1 MNKLKKQILIKT
13 LFIFLITYL
22 IIIFPPTLWKVYAY
36 DTSFF
41 KLILN
46 PFPIDQA
53 GLDNFYRYLVN
64 AGRGNDIILGIIF
77 PNSIGTLTNSLGLGV
92 FVYFIL
98 FRDVKLNFIPIILI
112 TTFIILGYLKRT
124 TFFKVFSRTLG
135 VVINNFIKKQIR
147 NKNTKSFQY
156 FIIYSIYCYLACN
169 NIRGL
174 KFVSS

>member
-1 MNKLKKQILIKT
+1 MLSYFIIGSFIIYESLKKQILIKT

-22 IIIFPPTLWKVYAY
+22 IIIFPTLWKVYAY

-77 PNSIGTLTNSLGLGV
+77 PNSIGTLTNS
-92 FVYFIL
+92 
-98 FRDVKLNFIPIILI
+98 
-112 TTFIILGYLKRT
+112 
-124 TFFKVFSRTLG
+124 
-135 VVINNFIKKQIR
+135 
-147 NKNTKSFQY
+147 
-156 FIIYSIYCYLACN
+156 
-169 NIRGL
+169 
-174 KFVSS
+174 